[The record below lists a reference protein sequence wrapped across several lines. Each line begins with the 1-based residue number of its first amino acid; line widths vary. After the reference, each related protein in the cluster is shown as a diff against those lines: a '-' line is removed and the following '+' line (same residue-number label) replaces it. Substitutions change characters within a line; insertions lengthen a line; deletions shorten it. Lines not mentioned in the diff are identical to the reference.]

1 MRSWSA
7 LGGPLLAIVMA
18 VALACGGGGDDDGVD
33 VPDGGGGGGGEA
45 DAAVASAGLGV
56 SCGPDVECAADTP
69 RCLTRTGATEGFC
82 SKECATAPVPP
93 GGEEP
98 PLPPKENQ
106 AKCRDGYSGPGT
118 PFCAAPLE
126 EEGSITWLC
135 ILACGDTPMFDFG
148 ECPGNLICVQDDPTV
163 NGYCFPPI

>member
-1 MRSWSA
+1 M
-7 LGGPLLAIVMA
+7 
-18 VALACGGGGDDDGVD
+18 
-33 VPDGGGGGGGEA
+33 
-45 DAAVASAGLGV
+45 
-56 SCGPDVECAADTP
+56 CGPDVECAADTP
-69 RCLTRTGATEGFC
+69 RCLTRMGASEGFC

-93 GGEEP
+93 DGTDP
-98 PLPPKENQ
+98 PLPPQENQ
-106 AKCRDGYSGPGT
+106 SRCSDGYSGPGT

-126 EEGSITWLC
+126 EEGSLTWLC